1 MLGLYA
7 LVRRQF
13 YKKGVIKMK
22 KVLICE
28 DEADAVVYLN
38 NHLRRKEYE
47 VHTAVDGKEAIE
59 KAKEIKPDLILLD
72 IRMPKVDGLE
82 AAREIRK
89 SDSNAKII
97 FITAFASP
105 QLQEEA
111 KKYDISDYIVKPTS
125 NEEIAKAIEAALKT

>member
-1 MLGLYA
+1 
-7 LVRRQF
+7 
-13 YKKGVIKMK
+13 MK
-22 KVLICE
+22 KILLCE

-38 NHLRRKEYE
+38 NHLKRKEYE

-82 AAREIRK
+82 VAREVRK
-89 SDSNAKII
+89 SDTHAKII

-105 QLQEEA
+105 QLQQEA
-111 KKYDISDYIVKPTS
+111 IKYNISDYIVKPAS
-125 NEEIAKAIEAALKT
+125 NEEIAKAVEAALKT